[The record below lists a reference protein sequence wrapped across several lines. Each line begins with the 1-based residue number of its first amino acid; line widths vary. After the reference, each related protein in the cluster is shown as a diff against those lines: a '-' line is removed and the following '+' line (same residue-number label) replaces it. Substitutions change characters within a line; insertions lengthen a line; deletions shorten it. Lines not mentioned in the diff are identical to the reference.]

1 MVRIHQ
7 GASVI
12 AVDLGNNWEPF
23 LFCVLKSVLKPE
35 AKQRLVITSLAT
47 LGTVLL
53 FGLVSY
59 ALPFLLHQ
67 PFKRIKELWHESKGR
82 FALYLF
88 YLACMLTFGAAE
100 GLMASVAVFYTIE
113 LFKYVAGMVGFKI
126 GRSLKDVKG

>member
-12 AVDLGNNWEPF
+12 AVALGNNWEPF

-67 PFKRIKELWHESKGR
+67 PFKRIKELWVL
-82 FALYLF
+82 ALYQWLITRQAPVQ
-88 YLACMLTFGAAE
+88 L
-100 GLMASVAVFYTIE
+100 
-113 LFKYVAGMVGFKI
+113 
-126 GRSLKDVKG
+126 SLLEITPNFR